1 MKNLV
6 FTVFIQSDACDETHG
21 VFNEHQEL
29 YEYAIQKSKK
39 YADKCN
45 ADFIVVD
52 DDSAFPGWSPIW
64 QRFVMFTKFQ
74 EYDKILYVDADLV
87 ITDIAPNIFDIM
99 DKWKQGEFFASLD
112 YETIPARLYSKYF
125 NAGIIACKRSFCDQ
139 FTYDEVYDEM
149 KKWKDTIVWDQEALN
164 ALVKKKC
171 DNYID
176 LGRCWN
182 TMSSN
187 IQTVTYGLH
196 YINWHKRRFNKKL
209 IEEYEMK
216 MHGKEHYIDQKV
228 NTFPI
233 FWKRFDG
240 NIISAEKAY
249 DRIMNN
255 MQIS

>member
-1 MKNLV
+1 MEPEIWGPNAWLFLHTVTFNYPKNP
-6 FTVFIQSDACDETHG
+6 TVIDRNNYYDF
-21 VFNEHQEL
+21 FNSLQNVLPCQKCQEHYKL
-29 YEYAIQKSKK
+29 NLQKSPIQLQSRRHLVQWLINMH
-39 YADKCN
+39 N
-45 ADFIVVD
+45 AV
-52 DDSAFPGWSPIW
+52 
-64 QRFVMFTKFQ
+64 
-74 EYDKILYVDADLV
+74 
-87 ITDIAPNIFDIM
+87 NI
-99 DKWKQGEFFASLD
+99 KNGKEVW
-112 YETIPARLYSKYF
+112 
-125 NAGIIACKRSFCDQ
+125 
-139 FTYDEVYDEM
+139 TYDEVYDEM

-196 YINWHKRRFNKKL
+196 YINWHKRRFTKKL

-216 MHGKEHYIDQKV
+216 MHSKEHYIDQKV